1 MRIEFTVYGEAQPAG
16 SKRGFAFKRKNGS
29 TGVAIS
35 DANPKSA
42 EWKRYV
48 KLAASNHRPDKLIEG
63 PVALTLAFVRKRPA
77 GHFNTKGLLNK
88 QGLAKPFPIS
98 APDALKLAR
107 GVEDA
112 LTGVIWVDD
121 AQIVEEHLTKK
132 WGDAPGV
139 YVVIEE
145 LTSAPPL
152 LLTYEPAS
160 DKPF

>member
-1 MRIEFTVYGEAQPAG
+1 LRIEFTVHGEPQPAG

-48 KLAASNHRPDKLIEG
+48 KLAAATNRPD
-63 PVALTLAFVRKRPA
+63 ALVLGAVSVSFEFFRVRPG
-77 GHFNTKGLLNK
+77 GHFNTKGELNK
-88 QGLAKPFPIS
+88 KGREKPYPTS
-98 APDALKLAR
+98 KPDALKLAR

-112 LTGVIWVDD
+112 LTGVIWLDD
-121 AQIVEEHLTKK
+121 AQIVEERLSKR

-139 YVVIEE
+139 RVVIETLDAAE
-145 LTSAPPL
+145 PP
-152 LLTYEPAS
+152 S
-160 DKPF
+160 R